1 MLGLYKCFNNETD
14 RAAHKY
20 RVAWHA
26 LSTLDPGGSWS
37 EQLKELKAKDVS
49 GPGRDPDDST
59 TSNSR
64 YQPSWIWLV
73 QDVAQSSRS
82 GSELHID
89 EDEFNE
95 NMLVEWAKARARM
108 MRWKEEWMLVQE
120 EMRRVIAYHKWKADW
135 WRGRSSKRSNA
146 DLVILSW
153 ISGYAHKQADMCTR
167 MAERCALYW
176 LPHLKSQGGGIM
188 PSWGLEYEHLLVEVG
203 REACDTTP
211 GIDGTEDL
219 NGDGNEMEGED
230 EDEIGENKYFELD
243 DLECLVDWNNFFQ
256 A

>member
-1 MLGLYKCFNNETD
+1 
-14 RAAHKY
+14 
-20 RVAWHA
+20 
-26 LSTLDPGGSWS
+26 
-37 EQLKELKAKDVS
+37 
-49 GPGRDPDDST
+49 
-59 TSNSR
+59 
-64 YQPSWIWLV
+64 
-73 QDVAQSSRS
+73 
-82 GSELHID
+82 
-89 EDEFNE
+89 
-95 NMLVEWAKARARM
+95 MLVEWAKARARM

-120 EMRRVIAYHKWKADW
+120 EMRRVIAYHKWKADC
-135 WRGRSSKRSNA
+135 
-146 DLVILSW
+146 W

-230 EDEIGENKYFELD
+230 EDEIGKNKYFELD
-243 DLECLVDWNNFFQ
+243 DL
-256 A
+256 